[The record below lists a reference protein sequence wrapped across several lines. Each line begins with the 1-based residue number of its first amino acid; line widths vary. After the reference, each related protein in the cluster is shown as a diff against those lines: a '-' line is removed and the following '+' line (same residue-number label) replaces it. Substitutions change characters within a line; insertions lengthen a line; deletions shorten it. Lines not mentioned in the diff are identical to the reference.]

1 MNRFIQTLQGKIT
14 EPKPVW
20 FMRQA
25 GRYLPEY
32 RVMNHWSFME
42 KVLDVPT
49 VVEITLQP
57 IRRYDL
63 DAAII
68 FSDILLI
75 PWAMGQDLEFV
86 TQQGPE
92 LSEFD
97 VNVFFDNDPEEY
109 RKKLTP
115 VYDSIKITRERLA
128 PDKSLIGFAAAPHTL
143 MHYMIPDLDQIT
155 EREKEDILQ
164 RLIVQTVEHLSN
176 QIQAGCD
183 VIQIFDS
190 HAGTLKTDAE
200 VISDCIL
207 PNQQIVTALRMRHPE
222 TPIICFPKGLLPNQ
236 VLTFC
241 RTVNPS
247 CISIDYTMDPEW
259 ALQML
264 SQWPIQGGLDPKK
277 LLGDPKNMLNSAK
290 RYLEVFQNHP
300 YIFNLGHG
308 ILKQTKPHTVQ
319 ELVDFVRKQII

>member
-1 MNRFIQTLQGKIT
+1 MNILKQTLQGSVTSI
-14 EPKPVW
+14 KPVW

-49 VVEITLQP
+49 VTEITLQP

-86 TQQGPE
+86 AQQGPE

-97 VNVFFDNDPEEY
+97 LDTFFQNDPTEFQ
-109 RKKLTP
+109 KKLTP
-115 VYDSIKITRERLA
+115 VYHSIKITRERLA
-128 PDKSLIGFAAAPHTL
+128 PNKSLIGFAGAPYTL
-143 MHYMIPDLDQIT
+143 THYMIPECGSLT
-155 EREKEDILQ
+155 EREEEDILQ

-183 VIQIFDS
+183 VVQIFDS

-200 VISDCIL
+200 VMRYCIL
-207 PNQQIVTALRMRHPE
+207 PNQQIVQALRMRHPE

-264 SQWPIQGGLDPKK
+264 NRWPIQGGLDPKK
-277 LLGDPKNMLNSAK
+277 LLGDPKNMTDTAK
-290 RYLEVFQNHP
+290 RYLEVFKNHP

-308 ILKQTKPHTVQ
+308 ILKQTKPTVIQ
-319 ELVDFVRKQII
+319 KLVDLVRS

>member
-1 MNRFIQTLQGKIT
+1 MVMNILKQTLQGNVT
-14 EPKPVW
+14 ERKPVW

-32 RVMNHWSFME
+32 RVMNHRSFME

-86 TQQGPE
+86 AQQGPE
-92 LSEFD
+92 MSVFDLDEF
-97 VNVFFDNDPEEY
+97 FHSDPMEFQ
-109 RKKLTP
+109 KKLTP
-115 VYDSIKITRERLA
+115 VYRSIQVTRERLA
-128 PDKSLIGFAAAPHTL
+128 PNKSLIGFAGAPYTL
-143 MHYMIPDLDQIT
+143 THYMITECGQLT
-155 EREKEDILQ
+155 EREEEDILQ

-176 QIQAGCD
+176 QIVAGCD
-183 VIQIFDS
+183 VVQIFDS
-190 HAGTLKTDAE
+190 HAGTLKTDAD
-200 VISDCIL
+200 VMRYCIQ
-207 PNQQIVTALRMRHPE
+207 PNQQIVQALRMRHPE
-222 TPIICFPKGLLPNQ
+222 VPIICFPKGLQPNQ
-236 VLTFC
+236 VLNFC
-241 RTVNPS
+241 KVVNPS

-264 SQWPIQGGLDPKK
+264 NKWPIQGGLDPKK
-277 LLGDPKNMLNSAK
+277 LLGDPKNMLDTAK
-290 RYLEVFQNHP
+290 RYLEVFKNHP

-308 ILKQTKPHTVQ
+308 ILKQTNPVAIQK
-319 ELVDFVRKQII
+319 LVDCVRD